1 MAVTRRSKCSRSHVG
16 GKPRSLIAELQYAAN
31 SSARMSARDR
41 FLSLVNFGLGGL
53 RSFERSLFKEH
64 TAHRHRSALEGA
76 GISGRG
82 WKDLAILH
90 NSVWFARRYGLCR
103 SVHQ

>member
-1 MAVTRRSKCSRSHVG
+1 MIGSREELPAPNASRHSAVSVAARTYGASRAA
-16 GKPRSLIAELQYAAN
+16 SLRNFRCTAN

-53 RSFERSLFKEH
+53 RSFERSSFNQH
-64 TAHRHRSALEGA
+64 TADRHRSALEGA

-82 WKDLAILH
+82 WKDLAVLP
-90 NSVWFARRYGLCR
+90 
-103 SVHQ
+103 